1 MCAKTRV
8 LGVGRMAFGQTETTL
23 AMKEGSSGEL
33 AASLQD
39 AFEATRAAMDQAQV
53 TLS

>member
-1 MCAKTRV
+1 MCAKTSV
-8 LGVGRMAFGQTETTL
+8 LGVGRMAFWQTETTL
-23 AMKEGSSGEL
+23 AMKEDPSGEL

>member
-1 MCAKTRV
+1 
-8 LGVGRMAFGQTETTL
+8 MAFGPTETTL
-23 AMKEGSSGEL
+23 ATKEGPSGEL
-33 AASLQD
+33 AASLRD

>member
-8 LGVGRMAFGQTETTL
+8 LGVGRMALEQAETTL
-23 AMKEGSSGEL
+23 AMKEGSSGEF

-39 AFEATRAAMDQAQV
+39 AFEATRAAMDQVQV